1 MYSFLRNILTLLD
14 VPSGSVH
21 VYLYFLQG
29 LVNKLIVRKLYLIVQ
44 IKFQASPKF
53 LTKHRRES

>member
-44 IKFQASPKF
+44 IKFQASP
-53 LTKHRRES
+53 